1 VLANKIRER
10 LVGRIPDRLL
20 DSVPASFDI
29 LGSKSGS
36 VVIIEVPGELMEY
49 ERALAE
55 AVMGVHR
62 NVKSV
67 LGKESGR
74 QGEYR
79 LRGLRLI
86 LGDADTEV
94 EHRESGCRFMVDP
107 NLAYFSTRES
117 TERERVASLVQPG
130 EEVLVMFSGVAPF
143 PICIAKE
150 VVDAQVTGVEINPD
164 AHRYGLINVKLNKV
178 QDRVRLL
185 LGDVRDVCPTL
196 GKQFDRVVMPLPKG
210 AYEFLDLAVSML
222 RPGGTLQFYHWAPEN
237 DMFTEAMALI
247 KQAAERQGRDA
258 RFLDGVRVSLYSPR
272 VCKVRVDAEVQ

>member
-1 VLANKIRER
+1 MLANKIRER

-36 VVIIEVPGELMEY
+36 VVIIEVPEELMEY

-67 LGKESGR
+67 LGKKSGR

-143 PICIAKE
+143 PICIAKG

-210 AYEFLDLAVSML
+210 AYEYLDLAISML
-222 RPGGTLQFYHWAPEN
+222 RLGGTLHFYHWAPEN
-237 DMFTEAMALI
+237 DMFTEAMVMI
-247 KQAAERQGRDA
+247 KQSAERQGRDA

-272 VCKVRVDAEVQ
+272 VCKVRLDAEVQ

>member
-10 LVGRIPDRLL
+10 LVGRIPDQLL

-36 VVIIEVPGELMEY
+36 VVIIEVPEELVEY

-55 AVMGVHR
+55 AVMGVHG

-79 LRGLRLI
+79 LRELRLI

-117 TERERVASLVQPG
+117 TERERVASQVQPG
-130 EEVLVMFSGVAPF
+130 EEVLVMFSGVAPY
-143 PICIAKE
+143 PISIAKS
-150 VVDAQVTGVEINPD
+150 VVDARVTGVEINPD
-164 AHRYGLINVKLNKV
+164 AHHYGLINVKLNKV

-185 LGDVRDVCPTL
+185 LGDVRDVCPAL
-196 GKQFDRVVMPLPKG
+196 AEQFDRVVMPLPKG
-210 AYEFLDLAVSML
+210 AHEFLDLAVSML
-222 RPGGTLQFYHWAPEN
+222 RAGGTLHFYHWAPEN
-237 DMFTEAMALI
+237 DLFTEAMILI
-247 KQAAERQGRDA
+247 KQAAERQGRDS
-258 RFLDGVRVSLYSPR
+258 RFLGGVKVSLYSPR
-272 VCKVRVDAEVQ
+272 VCKVRVDAEVR

>member
-29 LGSKSGS
+29 LGSRSGS
-36 VVIIEVPGELMEY
+36 VVIVEVPEELMEY
-49 ERALAE
+49 EGALAE
-55 AVMGVHR
+55 AVMGVHG

-79 LRGLRLI
+79 LRELRLI

-117 TERERVASLVQPG
+117 TERERVASQVQPG

-143 PICIAKE
+143 PICIAKR
-150 VVDAQVTGVEINPD
+150 VADAQVTGVEINPD

-196 GKQFDRVVMPLPKG
+196 GKQFNRVVMPLPKG
-210 AYEFLDLAVSML
+210 AHEFLDLAVSML
-222 RPGGTLQFYHWAPEN
+222 RPGGTLHFYHWAPEN

-258 RFLDGVRVSLYSPR
+258 RFLSGVRVSLYSPR
-272 VCKVRVDAEVQ
+272 VCKVRVDAEVR

>member
-10 LVGRIPDRLL
+10 LAGRIPDRLL

-36 VVIIEVPGELMEY
+36 VAIVEVPDELMEY

-55 AVMGVHR
+55 AIMGVHG

-74 QGEYR
+74 HGEYR
-79 LRGLRLI
+79 LRELRLI

-94 EHRESGCRFMVDP
+94 EHRESGCRFRVDP

-117 TERERVASLVQPG
+117 TERDRVASQVQPG
-130 EEVLVMFSGVAPF
+130 EDVLVMFSGVAPF
-143 PICIAKE
+143 PICIAKR
-150 VVDAQVTGVEINPD
+150 VVDAQVTGVEINPE
-164 AHRYGLINVKLNKV
+164 AHRYGLINVELNKV

-196 GKQFDRVVMPLPKG
+196 GKQFDRVLMPLPKG
-210 AYEFLDLAVSML
+210 AYEFLDLAVSMI
-222 RPGGTLQFYHWAPEN
+222 RPGGTLHFYHWAPEN
-237 DMFTEAMALI
+237 DMFTEAMTLI

-258 RFLDGVRVSLYSPR
+258 RFLGGVRVSLYSPR